1 MGRMGNLASR
11 LASARAGAA
20 VGPVLRR
27 GILRFTGKDRLSYL
41 HRMSTQDLASLG
53 PGQSAYAAFL
63 EARGHLVAEGTVLVR
78 DEEILVDVDPLALEA
93 ARAHLSRFVVM
104 DDVAIEDLSE
114 RLRVVPA
121 FGPGGEAV
129 ARSRL
134 PMAPSAANGRRGAP
148 CLDIYLPPGEA
159 EGFRDSLL
167 ASGAADLGE
176 GHLEVLRIEEG
187 IPRFGVDMDAERLP
201 MEAGL
206 TRSAI
211 HFGKGCYIGQEVVL
225 RATVRGHLQK
235 GLVQLSLPPAAA
247 PGARLQAGGKEVGW
261 VTSAAETTRGRLGL
275 GYVRRAHWKEGE
287 RLETDGGEAVVRRVI
302 VHEGTP

>member
-1 MGRMGNLASR
+1 MMRVGDLASR

-27 GILRFTGKDRLSYL
+27 GILRFTGRDRLGYL
-41 HRMSTQDLASLG
+41 HRMSTQNLAPLG

-63 EARGHLVAEGTVLVR
+63 EGKGHLVAEGTVLVR
-78 DEEILVDVDPLALEA
+78 EEEVLVDVDPLALAA

-104 DDVAIEDLSE
+104 DRVTIEDLSE
-114 RLRVVPA
+114 QLRVVPA
-121 FGPGGEAV
+121 FGPGGEAM
-129 ARSRL
+129 ARSRARL
-134 PMAPSAANGRRGAP
+134 APVAANARRGAP
-148 CLDIYLPPGEA
+148 CLDVYLPPGEA
-159 EGFRDSLL
+159 ETFRDSLL
-167 ASGAADLGE
+167 ASGAAALDE
-176 GHLEVLRIEEG
+176 GQLEVLRIEEG
-187 IPRFGVDMDAERLP
+187 IPRFGADMDAERLP

-235 GLVQLSLPPAAA
+235 GLVQLSLPPAAL
-247 PGARLQAGGKEVGW
+247 PGARLTAAGAEVGW
-261 VTSAAETTRGRLGL
+261 VTSAAETTQGRLGL

-287 RLETDGGEAVVRRVI
+287 RLGTDGGEAVVRRVI
-302 VHEGTP
+302 VREETP